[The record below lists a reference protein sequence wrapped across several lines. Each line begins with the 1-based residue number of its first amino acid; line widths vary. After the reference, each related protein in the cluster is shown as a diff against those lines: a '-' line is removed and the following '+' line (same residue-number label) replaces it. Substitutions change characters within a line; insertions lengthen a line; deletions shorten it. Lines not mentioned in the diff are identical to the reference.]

1 MRNWLLIIILG
12 LSNLAL
18 AQAPELDSGL
28 MNIFNILAANDQV
41 EHFSAERLQSMNA
54 ALQHLEAKFRVT
66 EQSEYQAETIKGV
79 RYVIK
84 NISLEPIVVAKEF
97 ATDEK
102 LLALMV
108 SNNLLAADASAIVY
122 VLKEIK

>member
-18 AQAPELDSGL
+18 AKPLELDSGL
-28 MNIFNILAANDQV
+28 INIFNILAANDQV
-41 EHFSAERLQSMNA
+41 EHFSAERLQPMNA
-54 ALQHLEAKFRVT
+54 ALQHLEAKFRVE
-66 EQSEYQAETIKGV
+66 EQSEYQTGTIKGV

-84 NISLEPIVVAKEF
+84 NITLEPIVVAKEF
-97 ATDEK
+97 ANDDK